1 MDSQGTRRF
10 YPSPYWSWFFYAVG
24 LIQLPLV
31 ILLVG
36 AGYTGWLSLAGVGG
50 ALFLGSLH
58 SQPLLLVD
66 GVVVKIIGNRQG
78 YATVLDQLRITDI
91 VAYRTLSSGE
101 AELDTK
107 GGRRVRVPMHKIDK
121 RHRETVESIL
131 SGHLPEN
138 RRGSAVFAGRHPRF
152 EQWLAARRSKGP
164 SAGKE

>member
-24 LIQLPLV
+24 LILLPGV

-36 AGYTGWLSLAGVGG
+36 AGYAGWLSLVGVGA
-50 ALFLGSLH
+50 ALLLGSLQ

-66 GVVVKIIGNRQG
+66 GGLVKIIGNRHG

-91 VAYRTLSSGE
+91 VTYRTLSSGE
-101 AELDTK
+101 VELDTK
-107 GGRRVRVPMHKIDK
+107 DGRRVRVPMRKIDR
-121 RHRETVESIL
+121 RHRETVRSIL
-131 SGHLPEN
+131 SAHLPEH
-138 RRGSAVFAGRHPRF
+138 RRGSAMLTDRHPRF
-152 EQWLAARRSKGP
+152 EQWLASRRSQGP